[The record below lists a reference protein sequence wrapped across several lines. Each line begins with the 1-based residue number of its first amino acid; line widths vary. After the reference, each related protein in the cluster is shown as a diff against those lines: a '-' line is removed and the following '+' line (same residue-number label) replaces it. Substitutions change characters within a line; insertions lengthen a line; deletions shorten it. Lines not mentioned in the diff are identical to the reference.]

1 MLISLVVS
9 EVVCYCQGSCLSGGF
24 GSKNSGPLLCQEMSL
39 YPTPGNTSFLCN
51 ILAAQVLMLPSA
63 AKARF

>member
-9 EVVCYCQGSCLSGGF
+9 EVVYYHQGSCLSGGL
-24 GSKNSGPLLCQEMSL
+24 GSKNSGLSLCKELSR

-51 ILAAQVLMLPSA
+51 ILVAQVLMSPSA
-63 AKARF
+63 AKTRF